1 MSIDGLGYW
10 VIVTVTDIP
19 EKKWDF
25 PVFAIFG
32 PSFFFEKGDF
42 LVQKPGFLNKNP
54 SFFFPKAGFRP
65 KTGIF
70 KNRDIGN
77 PGLYDNFQ
85 W

>member
-1 MSIDGLGYW
+1 MHPGLN
-10 VIVTVTDIP
+10 
-19 EKKWDF
+19 
-25 PVFAIFG
+25 AIFG
-32 PSFFFEKGDF
+32 PVFFFEKGDF

-77 PGLYDNFQ
+77 SGRSGWTFAIRVGCRRCVY
-85 W
+85 